1 MANTV
6 AIQDEIASLDKKLA
20 EVQGQ
25 LDDARSRLEKAKE
38 TSQNGQ
44 VGDDLSHE
52 EKMALIQ
59 VNLQEVLNPEIMEE
73 ALKKNGHLKVY
84 WGTATTGRPHCGY
97 FVPILKIA
105 QFLAA
110 GCHVKVLLADIHGF
124 LDNLKAPI
132 ELVKYRAEYY
142 RYTIA
147 ALLKAVNVPIDKL
160 EFVLGSSYELSSEY
174 MMDMLRLA
182 SITSERDAKKAGA
195 EVVKQT
201 ENAPLSGLLYPLMQA
216 LDEQYLDVDMQFG
229 GVDQRKI
236 FALAKEVLPRL
247 GYKERAHCMN
257 PMVPGLQG
265 GKMSSS
271 DPDSKIDVLDDPDAV
286 RRKLKKAHAV
296 PKVTDDNGILSF
308 VEYVLLPASYLK
320 HGEPRFVVERRD
332 AEPLV
337 YKHIS
342 EMKEDYVK
350 DVLSPQDL
358 KPAVTAALNTLL
370 EPVQAEFQ
378 ATPAWQE
385 IEMKAYPPPA
395 AEKKKEKK
403 KKDKGAF
410 HPGAKK
416 QVEAQPDGH
425 VEGKDKASVDVGTE
439 SGEKT
444 IESLTLEEK
453 K

>member
-1 MANTV
+1 M
-6 AIQDEIASLDKKLA
+6 
-20 EVQGQ
+20 
-25 LDDARSRLEKAKE
+25 
-38 TSQNGQ
+38 
-44 VGDDLSHE
+44 
-52 EKMALIQ
+52 
-59 VNLQEVLNPEIMEE
+59 LQ
-73 ALKKNGHLKVY
+73 
-84 WGTATTGRPHCGY
+84 

-105 QFLAA
+105 QFLSA

-142 RYTIA
+142 RYTITS
-147 ALLKAVNVPIDKL
+147 LLKAVKVPIDKL
-160 EFVLGSSYELSSEY
+160 EFVLGSSYELSADY
-174 MMDMLRLA
+174 MMDVLRLA
-182 SITSERDAKKAGA
+182 SITSERDSKKAGA

-216 LDEQYLDVDMQFG
+216 LDEQYLDVDVQFG

-236 FALAKEVLPRL
+236 FALAKEALPKL
-247 GYKERAHCMN
+247 GYKERAHLMN

-271 DPDSKIDVLDDPDAV
+271 DPDSKIDVLDGPDAV
-286 RRKLKKAHAV
+286 KRKLKKAHAV
-296 PKVTDDNGILSF
+296 PKVAEDNGVLSF
-308 VEYVLLPASYLK
+308 VEYVLLPAGRLK
-320 HGEPRFVVERRD
+320 YGEPRFVVERRD

-337 YKHIS
+337 YSDIAK
-342 EMKEDYVK
+342 MREDYTA

-358 KPAVTAALNTLL
+358 KPAVTAALNELL

-385 IEMKAYPPPA
+385 IEQKAYPPPPS
-395 AEKKKEKK
+395 EKKKEKK
-403 KKDKGAF
+403 KKDKGTF

-416 QVEAQPDGH
+416 VEAKPDGH
-425 VEGKDKASVDVGTE
+425 VEGKDKAEVDVGTQ

-444 IESLTLEEK
+444 IENLTLEEK

>member
-1 MANTV
+1 MAD
-6 AIQDEIASLDKKLA
+6 AIQDEIAQLEKKLMD
-20 EVQGQ
+20 VQSQ
-25 LDDARSRLEKAKE
+25 LKDAKLRLERAQLASDNANGE
-38 TSQNGQ
+38 TGAN
-44 VGDDLSHE
+44 LSHE
-52 EKMALIQ
+52 EKMDLIK
-59 VNLQEVLNPEIMEE
+59 VNLQEVLNPEIMDE
-73 ALKKNGHLKVY
+73 ALKKSGHLKIY

-105 QFLAA
+105 QFLSA

-142 RYTIA
+142 RYTITS
-147 ALLKAVNVPIDKL
+147 LLKAVKVPIDKL
-160 EFVLGSSYELSSEY
+160 EFVLGSSYELSAEY
-174 MMDMLRLA
+174 MMDVLRLA

-216 LDEQYLDVDMQFG
+216 LDEQYLDVDVQFG

-236 FALAKEVLPRL
+236 FALAKDALPKL
-247 GYKERAHCMN
+247 GYKERAHLMN

-271 DPDSKIDVLDDPDAV
+271 DPDSKIDVLDNPDAV
-286 RRKLKKAHAV
+286 KRKLKKAHAV
-296 PKVTDDNGILSF
+296 PKIVEENGILSF
-308 VEYVLLPASYLK
+308 VEYVLLPASRLRY
-320 HGEPRFVVERRD
+320 GEPKFVIERRG
-332 AEPLV
+332 AEPLI
-337 YKHIS
+337 YSNIAQ
-342 EMKEDYVK
+342 MKEDYTK

-370 EPVQAEFQ
+370 EPVQTEFQ

-385 IEMKAYPPPA
+385 IEQKAYPPPP

-403 KKDKGAF
+403 KKDKGTF

-416 QVEAQPDGH
+416 VEAKPNGH
-425 VEGKDKASVDVGTE
+425 IEGKDKTSVDVGTE
-439 SGEKT
+439 SGEKV
-444 IESLTLEEK
+444 IENLSLEEK
-453 K
+453 N